1 MTNDLGGCGRRIRVA
16 GRPFD
21 SRDTDELAQGRL
33 ANERGMTIIETTVI
47 LSVLFILA
55 GVMSPIVSESITTAR
70 AVKAKS
76 DASMIAM
83 GLINFQKDLGADA
96 LSIGGASTAAQALG
110 LADVLATEGTQPSV
124 EDAESGVSLAAFDLL
139 SRPGGRGN
147 NDGGGESNPA
157 QRRKWLEMS
166 TGALDDHLLT
176 NRRGYRFR
184 RPGEYGGWNG
194 PYLSAEVK
202 GDPWGNQFLINAV
215 WLDGGGSATDRLGN
229 RRRAVFV
236 VSAGTN
242 GILETPFDQPINDA
256 RAYGDDIVM
265 RIQ

>member
-1 MTNDLGGCGRRIRVA
+1 MRRI
-16 GRPFD
+16 G
-21 SRDTDELAQGRL
+21 
-33 ANERGMTIIETTVI
+33 NESGMTIIETAVI

-55 GVMSPIVSESITTAR
+55 GMMSPIVSESINTAR

-83 GLINFQKDLGADA
+83 GLLNLQKDLGGDA
-96 LSIGGASTAAQALG
+96 LSHGGAGTAVQALG
-110 LADVLATEGTQPSV
+110 LADVLASEGAQPSV
-124 EDAESGVSLAAFDLL
+124 EDDASEVSIAGFELL
-139 SRPGGRGN
+139 SRPGGRGP
-147 NDGGGESNPA
+147 GSNRPP
-157 QRRKWLEMS
+157 RRQWLEMS

-176 NRRGYRFR
+176 NRRGYRDR

-194 PYLSAEVK
+194 PYLSAPVK
-202 GDPWGNQFLINAV
+202 GDPWGNQFLVNAV
-215 WLDGGGSATDRLGN
+215 WLDGGGSAVDSLGN

-242 GILETPFDQPINDA
+242 GILETPFEQPITDA
-256 RAYGDDIVM
+256 RAQGDDIVV